1 MSKSNRRKKSN
12 LPAPQ
17 DLPHLSADDRQIEF
31 SRLTLRQQTV
41 LPVLALSPSVAQAAR
56 QSGVSE
62 RTLRRWLDEPAFREQ
77 LSRLHQESYE
87 LARTQL
93 QALVPHFLSVLA
105 AEAIENPDPAVR
117 IRAAR
122 YAMSYAVRFCEA
134 DRLAA
139 DTHDLLATLRD
150 KNSNQENPEAP

>member
-1 MSKSNRRKKSN
+1 MSKSKRRKNSN
-12 LPAPQ
+12 PPALQSLP
-17 DLPHLSADDRQIEF
+17 DVSEDNREIELSC
-31 SRLTLRQQTV
+31 LTLRQQTV

-87 LARTQL
+87 LARRQL
-93 QALVPHFLSVLA
+93 QALVPHFLSILA

-122 YAMSYAVRFCEA
+122 YAMSYALRFCET
-134 DRLAA
+134 DRLAEDA
-139 DTHDLLATLRD
+139 RDLLAVLRD
-150 KNSNQENPEAP
+150 KNGHPETL

>member
-1 MSKSNRRKKSN
+1 MSKSKRRKNSN
-12 LPAPQ
+12 PPALQ
-17 DLPHLSADDRQIEF
+17 DSTDVSEDNRKIELSPL
-31 SRLTLRQQTV
+31 SLRQQTV

-56 QSGVSE
+56 QSGLSE

-87 LARTQL
+87 LARRQL

-105 AEAIENPDPAVR
+105 AEAIENPDPSVR

-122 YAMSYAVRFCEA
+122 YAMSYALRFCET

-139 DTHDLLATLRD
+139 DARDLLAVLRD
-150 KNSNQENPEAP
+150 KNGHPETL

>member
-1 MSKSNRRKKSN
+1 MSKSNRRKNSN
-12 LPAPQ
+12 PPARR
-17 DLPHLSADDRQIEF
+17 DLPHLSADDREPEF

-62 RTLRRWLDEPAFREQ
+62 RTLRRWLEEPAFREQ

-87 LARTQL
+87 LARRQL
-93 QALVPHFLSVLA
+93 QALLPHFISVLA
-105 AEAIENPDPAVR
+105 AEAIENPDPAIR

-122 YAMSYAVRFCEA
+122 YAMSYATRFCET

-139 DTHDLLATLRD
+139 DARDLLAVLRD
-150 KNSNQENPEAP
+150 RNRNPENPETL

>member
-1 MSKSNRRKKSN
+1 MSKSKRRKNSN
-12 LPAPQ
+12 PPALQSLP
-17 DLPHLSADDRQIEF
+17 DVSEDNREIEL

-87 LARTQL
+87 LARRQL

-122 YAMSYAVRFCEA
+122 YAMSYALRFCET
-134 DRLAA
+134 DRLAEDA
-139 DTHDLLATLRD
+139 RNLLAVLRD
-150 KNSNQENPEAP
+150 KNGHPETL

>member
-1 MSKSNRRKKSN
+1 MPESKSRKAPNRQPRR
-12 LPAPQ
+12 
-17 DLPHLSADDRQIEF
+17 LPHNPRVGQELPEKAGNDRIIEI
-31 SRLTLRQQTV
+31 SGLTPLQQAV

-77 LSRLHQESYE
+77 LSRIHQESYE
-87 LARTQL
+87 LARKQL
-93 QALVPHFLSVLA
+93 QALVPHLISVLA

-122 YAMSYAVRFCEA
+122 YAMSYAVRFCETDKLA
-134 DRLAA
+134 DDAR
-139 DTHDLLATLRD
+139 DLLAALR
-150 KNSNQENPEAP
+150 NRT

>member
-1 MSKSNRRKKSN
+1 MSKSKRRKNSN
-12 LPAPQ
+12 PPALQ
-17 DLPHLSADDRQIEF
+17 DSPDVSEDNRKIGLSPL
-31 SRLTLRQQTV
+31 SLRQQTV

-56 QSGVSE
+56 QSGLSE

-87 LARTQL
+87 LARRQL

-105 AEAIENPDPAVR
+105 AEAIENPDPSVR

-122 YAMSYAVRFCEA
+122 YAMSYALRFCET

-139 DTHDLLATLRD
+139 DARDLLAVLRD
-150 KNSNQENPEAP
+150 KNGNPETL

>member
-1 MSKSNRRKKSN
+1 MSKSKRRKNSN
-12 LPAPQ
+12 PPALQ
-17 DLPHLSADDRQIEF
+17 DSPDVSEDNRKIELSPL
-31 SRLTLRQQTV
+31 SLRQQTV

-56 QSGVSE
+56 QSGLSE

-87 LARTQL
+87 LARRQL
-93 QALVPHFLSVLA
+93 QALVPHFLSVLT
-105 AEAIENPDPAVR
+105 AEAIENPDPSVR

-122 YAMSYAVRFCEA
+122 YAMSYALRFCET

-139 DTHDLLATLRD
+139 DARDLLAVLRD
-150 KNSNQENPEAP
+150 KNGHPETL

>member
-1 MSKSNRRKKSN
+1 MSKSKRRKNSN
-12 LPAPQ
+12 PPALQ
-17 DLPHLSADDRQIEF
+17 DSPDVSEDNRKIELSPL
-31 SRLTLRQQTV
+31 SLRQQTV

-56 QSGVSE
+56 QSGLSE

-87 LARTQL
+87 LARRQL

-122 YAMSYAVRFCEA
+122 YAMSYALRFCET
-134 DRLAA
+134 DRLTA
-139 DTHDLLATLRD
+139 DARDLLAVLRD
-150 KNSNQENPEAP
+150 KNGHPETL